1 MLEYLA
7 FGRYG
12 WFIWPSIA
20 LFAIVIGG
28 LIVETLLSA
37 SRVRRTL
44 KRLQNEDQP

>member
-7 FGRYG
+7 FGKYG

-20 LFAIVIGG
+20 VFAAVVIG

-37 SRVRRTL
+37 RRVRREL
-44 KRLQNEDQP
+44 QRLQHEEGP